1 MVEHLADRT
10 SAEGPFEVERGD
22 TVRLVLDEN
31 PTTGFRWSV
40 AAIDGVPVEVVGS
53 DFAPGPTT
61 RPGAGGRREFLLHTP
76 QPGTAEVRLELRR
89 TWSGERADALCF
101 TLRIT

>member
-1 MVEHLADRT
+1 MAEHLADRA
-10 SAEGPFEVERGD
+10 SAQAPLEIARGD

-31 PTTGFRWSV
+31 PTTGFRWTV
-40 AAIDGVPVEVVGS
+40 AATDGVPVEVAGS

-61 RPGAGGRREFLLHTP
+61 RPGAGGRREFRLHAP
-76 QPGTAEVRLELRR
+76 RPGAAEVRLELSRS
-89 TWSGERADALCF
+89 WSGERADTLRL